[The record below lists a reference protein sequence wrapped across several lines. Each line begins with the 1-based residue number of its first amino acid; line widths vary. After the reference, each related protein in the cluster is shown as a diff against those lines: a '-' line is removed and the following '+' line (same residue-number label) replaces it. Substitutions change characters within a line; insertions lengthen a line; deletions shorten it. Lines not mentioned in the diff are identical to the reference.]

1 MPRSRLFERF
11 PAASV
16 GTLLIAG
23 VCLPAVQGAVTDE
36 ELIALSEDPIAVAAG
51 KETYQMV
58 CFSCHGQRL
67 EGGTGFNLRDGE
79 WIHGS
84 SPTQIFA
91 SITKGFPE
99 KGMVAF
105 GEVYDESTLAKMT
118 AYLLSEQIGLR
129 DLSYQVFH
137 SAPTEVPLERLT
149 SSQPTRTGVLPQ
161 NYTDETL
168 AEVDHYA
175 MVFEGTLLVPKDGPY
190 FLKIGVG
197 RGDGLKVEV
206 DGKVPERIPA
216 GNREFLFPV
225 KNGTQRVRLSY
236 HKKDQNPRFE
246 VYLQGDSIYQP
257 LSLSARNRL
266 LRTSYLVKAEGRP
279 VVMRKK
285 IEHLP
290 PKSIAVGYPGSLN
303 YGFSPVTNSI
313 VGLWD
318 GEFLNIGPNIDGRGK
333 DASRILGEWIFR
345 DSPGIQVL
353 VDGEPIW
360 GPFVKYTVGD
370 NPRFEYGNEKQR
382 VRVSAQP
389 NGLDSIRFFFDVE
402 GVGRKRVT
410 LELPEMPLKLE
421 SDDGAVLVGRFIVDK
436 AKRSQFSIT
445 LSK

>member
-1 MPRSRLFERF
+1 MPQPRLFQQF
-11 PAASV
+11 LAVSFTALLVAGLSHGSAMAA
-16 GTLLIAG
+16 L
-23 VCLPAVQGAVTDE
+23 TDD
-36 ELIALSEDPIAVAAG
+36 ELVALSQDPLAVAAG
-51 KETYQMV
+51 KEAYQLV

-84 SPTQIFA
+84 SPTQIYA
-91 SITKGFPE
+91 SIAKGFPE

-105 GEVYDESTLAKMT
+105 GEVYDESALAQMT
-118 AYLLSEQIGLR
+118 AYILSEQIGLR
-129 DLSYQVFH
+129 DLSYEIFH
-137 SAPTEVPLERLT
+137 SAPTNVPLERLT
-149 SSQPTRTGVLPQ
+149 ASQPTRRGALPQ

-175 MVFEGTLLVPKDGPY
+175 MVFEGALLVPQDGQY
-190 FLKIGVG
+190 FLKVALG
-197 RGDGLKVEV
+197 RGDEVKVEI

-216 GNREFLFPV
+216 GNREFVFPV
-225 KNGTQRVRLSY
+225 KNGVQRVRLSY
-236 HKKDQNPRFE
+236 LKKDANPRFE
-246 VYLQGDSIYQP
+246 IYLQGDSLYQP

-290 PKSIAVGYPGSLN
+290 PKTIGVGYPGSLN
-303 YGFSPVTNSI
+303 YGFSPVSNSI

-333 DASRILGEWIFR
+333 EASRILGEWIFR

-353 VDGEPIW
+353 VDSEPVE

-370 NPRFEYGNEKQR
+370 NPRFEYGNGKQR
-382 VRVSAQP
+382 VRVSAEP

-402 GVGRKRVT
+402 GMRRKRVT
-410 LELPEMPLKLE
+410 LRLPETGLKLE

-445 LSK
+445 LSR